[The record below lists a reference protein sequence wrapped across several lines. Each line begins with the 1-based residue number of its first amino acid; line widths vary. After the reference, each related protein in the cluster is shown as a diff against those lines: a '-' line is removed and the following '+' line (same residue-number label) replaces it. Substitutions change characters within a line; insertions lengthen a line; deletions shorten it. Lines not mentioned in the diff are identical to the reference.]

1 MAVREGLK
9 TGGNGFDKRTQMRTV
24 FVESG
29 TIKTLTERERRK
41 IQRVLPVVVLSVW

>member
-9 TGGNGFDKRTQMRTV
+9 TEGNGSDKRTQMSTV

-29 TIKTLTERERRK
+29 TIKTLTERERREIK
-41 IQRVLPVVVLSVW
+41 RVLPVVVVSA